1 MDSEKLQKLHET
13 LSKLAPRG
21 KVGGLGYNSF
31 AKQAKSRDDSLPR
44 NGINFPILVASIS
57 LCYTLFSLSFKFR

>member
-1 MDSEKLQKLHET
+1 MDEEKLTKLYDT

-31 AKQAKSRDDSLPR
+31 AKQGKRDPSLPN
-44 NGINFPILVASIS
+44 NGEIQQIL
-57 LCYTLFSLSFKFR
+57 CMYM